1 MEIDELINAMYMIA
15 RQSHHEVIK
24 ESLYALARDI
34 GKNGVSRVD
43 PNTSDDYYP
52 FNRLINDLE
61 VLAERARYSIDMI
74 ELMGLREQLLTEGI
88 KGYVRQ

>member
-1 MEIDELINAMYMIA
+1 M
-15 RQSHHEVIK
+15 
-24 ESLYALARDI
+24 
-34 GKNGVSRVD
+34 D

>member
-15 RQSHHEVIK
+15 RQSHHEEIK
-24 ESLYALARDI
+24 ESLYVLAHDI

-43 PNTSDDYYP
+43 PNTSDDCYP

-74 ELMGLREQLLTEGI
+74 ELIGLREQLLTEGI

>member
-1 MEIDELINAMYMIA
+1 MEIDELINAMYMTA
-15 RQSHHEVIK
+15 RQSHHEEIK
-24 ESLYALARDI
+24 ESLYVLAHDI

-43 PNTSDDYYP
+43 PNTFDDCYP

>member
-34 GKNGVSRVD
+34 GKKQGG
-43 PNTSDDYYP
+43 PKY
-52 FNRLINDLE
+52 
-61 VLAERARYSIDMI
+61 
-74 ELMGLREQLLTEGI
+74 LR
-88 KGYVRQ
+88 